1 MMAKWKTLCALSL
14 VSAMCLTTTSC
25 STWSNQHYYEQAQLL
40 LGQGE
45 CLEASQLFQELGE
58 YEDSAEYALYAAALS
73 ALQEGN
79 TALCRV
85 NLEQIDPFKSSQR
98 YLRYLDAIEAEK
110 NGDLQEALTLFSAL
124 GSFEDAAERAGAL
137 QSAIPERSIQQARQL
152 MNDGAYEDARAL
164 LLSLNG
170 YGQSTALAEA
180 CTAAMSRKAYL
191 AAEELLAQGDYEGA
205 MNAFSDMGDTLDAV
219 NRAAQ
224 CRSLLMKEL
233 EDAFQQVTLESA
245 QALSDRLLSLTDDPS
260 FAALLAQLRER
271 FGVNLELLECAQGQQ
286 PYVLLGQ
293 YPMGESGTMSDV
305 LWQVIRTDGSTITL
319 LCASVIDA
327 CDVATTSDLTI
338 SQSPDMLSIT
348 LPAAADLTTLN
359 DLSCAVTP
367 YAAAQGAEHASGTAV
382 YWLRDALENGLHPVI
397 GASGHLTLPD
407 DAATP
412 GIRPMATL
420 DLNEYAFTTG
430 SGTREDPYR

>member
-1 MMAKWKTLCALSL
+1 MMAKWKKLCTLSL
-14 VSAMCLTTTSC
+14 VSAMCLSATSC
-25 STWSNQHYYEQAQLL
+25 TAWSNQHYYEQAQLL

-45 CLEASQLFQELGE
+45 WLEAEELFLELGE

-73 ALQEGN
+73 ALQNGN
-79 TALCRV
+79 TALCRT
-85 NLEQIDPFKSSQR
+85 NLQQIDPFKSSQR

-137 QSAIPERSIQQARQL
+137 QSAIPERSIQQARQM
-152 MNDGAYEDARAL
+152 MNEGAYEEARAL
-164 LLSLNG
+164 LLTLNG
-170 YGQSTALAEA
+170 YGQSSALADA
-180 CTAAMSRKAYL
+180 CTAAIGRKAYL
-191 AAEELLAQGDYEGA
+191 AAEELLSQGDYEGA
-205 MNAFSDMGDTLDAV
+205 MNAFGAMGDTLDAV

-233 EDAFQQVTLESA
+233 EDAFQQVTLETA
-245 QALSDRLLSLTDDPS
+245 QTLSDRLLSLTDDPS

-271 FGVNLELLECAQGQQ
+271 FGVNLELLESAKDQQ

-305 LWQVIRTDGSTITL
+305 LWQVIHSDGSTITL

-327 CDVATTSDLTI
+327 CEVATTSDLNI
-338 SQSPDMLSIT
+338 SQSPDVLTIT
-348 LPAAADLTTLN
+348 LPAAADLTGLS
-359 DLSCAVTP
+359 DFSCAITP
-367 YAAAQGAEHASGTAV
+367 YAAAQGADHQSGTAV

-397 GASGHLTLPD
+397 GASGNLTLPD
-407 DAATP
+407 DDVTP

-430 SGTREDPYR
+430 DGSRENPFR